1 MKPLLERR
9 AFLATIAGGLLA
21 VPLAANA
28 QPAGKVRR
36 IGYLDQGSAARD
48 EPYLNAFRA
57 GLRDLGWVEGQNVA
71 IEVRFAQGKT
81 DQLPALAA
89 ELVQRRVDLLA
100 TWTTPAALAAK
111 RATGTIP
118 IVIGFVADPVG
129 SGIVASLSH
138 PGGNI
143 TGWTHLGVELRGKY
157 LELLKEAVPEAARFG
172 VLWNPTNQVHK
183 SSLKVIEAAAQRL
196 KVELRLAGVQDP
208 SELESTFST
217 LARERVQ
224 ALVVFADGTF
234 LAHIPLINALAAR
247 SRLPTLYGVR
257 DYVMAGGLMSY
268 GANLVEMHRQFG
280 ASLVDKILRGAS
292 PADLPV
298 AQPTKLELL
307 INLKTAKALGLA
319 IPQSLLLRADQLI
332 E

>member
-1 MKPLLERR
+1 MERR
-9 AFLATIAGGLLA
+9 AFLGMIAGGLLA
-21 VPLAANA
+21 APLAASA
-28 QPAGKVRR
+28 QQAGKIRR

-48 EPYLNAFRA
+48 QPYLEAFRQ
-57 GLRDLGWVEGQNVA
+57 GLRDLGWIEGQNVA
-71 IEVRFAQGKT
+71 IEVRFAEGRT

-89 ELVQRRVDLLA
+89 GLVHRKVDVIA

-111 RATGTIP
+111 QATRTIP

-129 SGIVASLSH
+129 SGIVVSLSH
-138 PGGNI
+138 PGGNV

-157 LELLKEAVPEAARFG
+157 LELLKEAVPDAARFG

-183 SSLKVIEAAAQRL
+183 PSLKIIEAAAQRL
-196 KVELRLAGVQDP
+196 KVELHLAGVQDP
-208 SELESTFST
+208 GELERTFSG
-217 LARERVQ
+217 LVRDRVQ
-224 ALVVFADGTF
+224 ALVVFPDGMF

-257 DYVMAGGLMSY
+257 DYVVAGGLMAY
-268 GANLVEMHRQFG
+268 GANLTEMHRQFG
-280 ASLVDKILRGAS
+280 ASFVDKILRGAS

-307 INLKTAKALGLA
+307 INLKTAQALGLT
-319 IPQSLLLRADQLI
+319 IPQSLLVRADQLI